1 MERSIEPFLEPSG
14 RRLNDAMVRFN
25 ADQNLRHDLRHG
37 GEPSTAARTLT
48 TTPERQMPDLHDRL
62 KPAEPWY
69 N

>member
-1 MERSIEPFLEPSG
+1 
-14 RRLNDAMVRFN
+14 MVCFN

-37 GEPSTAARTLT
+37 GETSTAARTLT